1 MTLTTRLLL
10 FFLGSLALVLAGFS
24 IALYLLADGYLRGQV
39 DARLEST
46 LDTLV
51 AAAEVRADG
60 VEWEPHERVLH
71 STQAARD
78 EAVSWTIRDDR
89 CEPLPT
95 SPVLVSGDFLESVSA
110 EIRSGE
116 PGCEYVVYQG
126 QTWLVAQRRVEA
138 QALPGAP
145 PPAPPEP
152 GEVRYPAL
160 VITAA
165 SSLAPLK
172 TELERLS
179 VTLVGLSFVIWSVAA
194 FVGYWI
200 CRRAIAPV
208 GNLARTARS
217 MSAMSLDQR
226 LPAPGTKDEM
236 DEFVLAFNDLLNR
249 LQDSFERQRRFSG
262 DASHQLRTPLTAML
276 GQVEVALRRAR
287 TPEEYRE
294 VLDQVHRQAV
304 GLRQIV
310 ESLLF
315 LARADT
321 EADRP
326 PRERTSLSDWLRDY
340 ITRWAT
346 HPRAGDFHLDIRAD
360 DECNVDINAP
370 LLAQLID
377 NLTENALK
385 YSDPGSPI
393 SLRLSR
399 ESAFIALVVEDSGQ
413 GIAIGDLPHIFEP
426 FYRSTTARRRGIGGV
441 GLGLAVAKR
450 IAEVHSGVL
459 SAESAVGRGSRFTFR
474 LTHASES
481 GTPVDDPA
489 LLVPGTRGA

>member
-24 IALYLLADGYLRGQV
+24 SAFYLLAAGYLRGQV
-39 DARLEST
+39 DARLDAT

-60 VEWEPHERVLH
+60 VEWEPHERLLH
-71 STQAARD
+71 STQAIGD
-78 EAVSWTIRDDR
+78 ETVFWTIRDDR
-89 CEPLPT
+89 GKPLPT
-95 SPVLVSGDFLESVSA
+95 SPVLVSTEFLETLSA
-110 EIRSGE
+110 DIQSGV
-116 PGCEYVVYQG
+116 PGREQALYQDHK
-126 QTWLVAQRRVEA
+126 WLVAQRRVDA

-160 VITAA
+160 VITVAI
-165 SSLAPLK
+165 SLAPLK
-172 TELERLS
+172 SELEKLA
-179 VTLVGLSFVIWSVAA
+179 VTLVGLSVAIWSVAA

-208 GNLARTARS
+208 GALARTARS
-217 MSAMSLDQR
+217 MNAMSLDQR
-226 LPAPGTKDEM
+226 LQAPGTRDEM
-236 DEFVLAFNDLLNR
+236 DDFVLAFNDLLNR

-276 GQVEVALRRAR
+276 GQLEVTLRRAR

-294 VLDQVHRQAV
+294 ALDRVHKQAV

-321 EADRP
+321 EADQP
-326 PRERTSLSDWLRDY
+326 PLERTSLSDWLRDY
-340 ITRWAT
+340 MMRWTA
-346 HPRAGDFHLDIRAD
+346 HPRAGDFHLDVPTD
-360 DECNVDINAP
+360 NDCLVDINAP
-370 LLAQLID
+370 LITQLID
-377 NLTENALK
+377 NLMENAVK
-385 YSDPGSPI
+385 YSDSGSLV
-393 SLRLSR
+393 SLRLRR
-399 ESAFIALVVEDSGQ
+399 ETATITLVVEDSGQ
-413 GIAIGDLPHIFEP
+413 GIASTDIPHIFEP

-450 IAEVHSGVL
+450 IAAVHGGSL
-459 SAESAVGRGSRFTFR
+459 SVESTVGGGSRFTLR
-474 LTHASES
+474 LASAPDSEAA
-481 GTPVDDPA
+481 VDDPA
-489 LLVPGTRGA
+489 LLVPGSQEA